1 METLAAVELGVTEL
15 AKRVDLPKST
25 VARLLSTLEQLGA
38 VERSQQGSRYRLGR
52 AMITLAGKAGPSG
65 RLISTAR
72 PQLVMLA
79 RAIGEDAGL
88 SVPEGYR
95 VLYIDQVEA
104 DNTVQV
110 RDWTGE
116 HVAMHAVPSGLVML
130 AAMPSAAVNRY
141 LEGELES
148 YTGNTM
154 TDSAKLSRRL
164 GRVRKEG
171 YAWGRE
177 EFAEGINSIAAP
189 VVDRRSRVVAAIHV
203 HGPSY
208 RFPAPGT
215 ETGVARQ
222 VVEAAVRMSEA
233 IAS

>member
-1 METLAAVELGVTEL
+1 LGVTDL
-15 AKRVDLPKST
+15 ARRVDLPKST
-25 VARLLSTLEQLGA
+25 VARLLFTLEQLGA
-38 VERSQQGSRYRLGR
+38 VERSDKGTRYRLGR
-52 AMITLAGKAGPSG
+52 AMITLAGKAGPAG
-65 RLISTAR
+65 HLISIAR

-79 RAIGEDAGL
+79 RTIGEDAGL

-116 HVAMHAVPSGLVML
+116 HVAMHTVPSGLVML
-130 AAMPSAAVNRY
+130 AAMPSPAVDRY
-141 LEGELES
+141 LDAKLES
-148 YTGNTM
+148 FTKNTM
-154 TDSAKLSRRL
+154 TDPAKLRKRL
-164 GRVRKEG
+164 GLVRRDG

-177 EFAEGINSIAAP
+177 EFAEGINSVAAP
-189 VVDRRSRVVAAIHV
+189 VIDRRSRVVAAIHV
-203 HGPSY
+203 HGPAY

-215 ETGVARQ
+215 ETAVARQ

-233 IAS
+233 ISS